1 MEIKGRKDSGSVDGL
16 IEQRRLEDYHEP
28 HRILERIREEN
39 GHDLLR
45 DAVLGAV
52 DGAITTFAVV
62 AGSIG
67 GGFSGTVV
75 IVLGIASLLADGLSM
90 AVSNYLGVKSERER
104 VTQARRNEALH
115 IDVVPQHQQDE
126 VRQIFAEKGFSG
138 ETLEQIV
145 ATITR
150 DRRLWIDTVV
160 NEEFGLQL
168 TGAHPLRAG
177 LATFLAF
184 LLAGALPLAPFLFP
198 GLPLANAFAASIA
211 ITGAAFL
218 AVGMVKGRIV
228 GASVWRSG
236 LETLLTGGAA
246 ATLAFIVGY
255 GVRQW
260 VGSDWVAS

>member
-1 MEIKGRKDSGSVDGL
+1 MSLDGD
-16 IEQRRLEDYHEP
+16 ERRRLEDYHEP
-28 HRILERIREEN
+28 HRIIKRIREES

-75 IVLGIASLLADGLSM
+75 IVLGFANLLADGLSM
-90 AVSNYLGVKSERER
+90 GVSNYLGVKSERER
-104 VTQARRNEALH
+104 VAQARDNEARH
-115 IDVVPQHQQDE
+115 IDVVPLRQQDE
-126 VRQIFAEKGFSG
+126 VRQIFSEKGFSG

-168 TGAHPLRAG
+168 AGTHPLRAG

-184 LLAGALPLAPFLFP
+184 LLVGAFPLAPFLFP
-198 GLPLANAFAASIA
+198 GLSLATAFAASIA
-211 ITGAAFL
+211 ITCAMFL

-236 LETLLTGGAA
+236 LETLLTGSAA
-246 ATLAFIVGY
+246 AMLAYIVGH

-260 VGSDWVAS
+260 VGPDWPAS